1 MNSIIDDLFLIK
13 YLNSGCFSETF
24 LTIKQGT
31 NQLFATKRI
40 SLETIS
46 QEPAFK
52 ENLENEIKI
61 LKQFK
66 HPNIVKL
73 YDVKVKKDYVYLIM
87 EYCNG
92 GSLLEALNHYKQ
104 SYGKPFTENI
114 VQYLMKQILT
124 AVEFLHKNGI
134 IHRDLNLENILL
146 KYNSQSEADSH
157 NLLLSQIKIIDFNIS
172 IKIESNNCQIEGE
185 ESLYM
190 TQAFF
195 TNEYNYIADD
205 EKIDIWAL
213 GALCYEM
220 LTGEKPYKIEK
231 KVQPIKNVNINI
243 PKNISLLAQS
253 FLSSMLMKN
262 RDERFTS
269 TQLLN
274 HEFMTKNINE
284 SKNNNDNNQK
294 NSSPHVDK
302 VIKIFG
308 TQKKEIRHDNQI
320 SKPLYKSQ
328 TYSPK
333 KLFKSIIEDE
343 IKYSNI
349 FVDKEPIF
357 KKYVV
362 GKNIDDSKLN
372 IITNSCTK
380 YYIKCKDGKNIA
392 KLSAEEIKDILGDEW
407 LVFISN
413 IKCRE
418 FDFNISPALKEDFA
432 VFSLDDRF
440 FQVFRY
446 K

>member
-1 MNSIIDDLFLIK
+1 MNSIIDDLILIK
-13 YLNSGCFSETF
+13 YLNSGCFSETY
-24 LTIKQGT
+24 LTIKEGT

-40 SLETIS
+40 SLEKIS
-46 QEPAFK
+46 EEPSFK
-52 ENLENEIKI
+52 EHLQNEIMI
-61 LKQFK
+61 LKQVQ
-66 HPNIVKL
+66 HPNIIKL

-92 GSLLEALNHYKQ
+92 GSLLEVLNYYKQ
-104 SYGKPFTENI
+104 SNGRPFTENI

-134 IHRDLNLENILL
+134 IHRDLDLENILL
-146 KYNSQSEADSH
+146 KYNSQSDAD
-157 NLLLSQIKIIDFNIS
+157 NNNILLSQVKIIDFNIS
-172 IKIESNNCQIEGE
+172 CKIENNNYQMNGE

-195 TNEYNYIADD
+195 TNEFNEIADD

-231 KVQPIKNVNINI
+231 KIQPIKTVNIII

-253 FLSSMLMKN
+253 FLSSMLMKD

-274 HEFMTKNINE
+274 HEFITRNINE
-284 SKNNNDNNQK
+284 SQNNNNNK
-294 NSSPHVDK
+294 KSCSPHVDK

-308 TQKKEIRHDNQI
+308 TQKKEIRHIQI

-328 TYSPK
+328 TYSPL
-333 KLFKSIIEDE
+333 KLYNSKIEDE
-343 IKYSNI
+343 IKYSNRI
-349 FVDKEPIF
+349 VDKKPIF
-357 KKYVV
+357 KKYIV
-362 GKNIDDSKLN
+362 GNNIDVPKLN
-372 IITNSCTK
+372 IITTSCTK
-380 YYIKCKDGKNIA
+380 FYIKCKDGKNIA

-407 LVFISN
+407 LVFISD

-418 FDFNISPALKEDFA
+418 FDFNISPALKDDFA
-432 VFSLDDRF
+432 VFSLDNRF